1 MKGEKGNMAVL
12 NAHGYENLRVF
23 LMIRQCQMI
32 PNDKP
37 KLLLLATSKE
47 QTIYLCEYAKS
58 IKFYILSL
66 AKFSSLT
73 GSEH

>member
-12 NAHGYENLRVF
+12 NARGYENLRVF

-58 IKFYILSL
+58 IILIYSQSVSTIL
-66 AKFSSLT
+66 
-73 GSEH
+73 EPH